1 MVIKGHGLRE
11 TEHLCLGRTDVF
23 VFSQSGQIPPSLSYS
38 GGHMVGRMDKWRDE
52 ELGAPWSSSSVLI
65 TCNTSQ
71 IL

>member
-52 ELGAPWSSSSVLI
+52 ELGAP
-65 TCNTSQ
+65 
-71 IL
+71 